1 MKWISGCLEAH
12 RAAKPCKNGRLMAFQ
27 AASSQGSLKTG

>member
-27 AASSQGSLKTG
+27 AAFGVGGLV